1 MKQVMAR
8 QENCGK
14 DFNLRKEGERCRHQ
28 EHGKGSCAQQLGEAA
43 WREREGHGAVAWMG
57 NTKTAALDQ
66 GSRVR

>member
-28 EHGKGSCAQQLGEAA
+28 EHGKGSCARQLGEAA
-43 WREREGHGAVAWMG
+43 WRERGAQSCG
-57 NTKTAALDQ
+57 LGGKHKDCSLGPGEQ
-66 GSRVR
+66 S